1 MRPRRRAPIRAQ
13 YAMCSVTTR
22 IALLG
27 GCAGSLKP
35 AWGSADRCV
44 GPATRPRG
52 RRDVPTVFV
61 RRCDHSALRLSYII
75 RPGCRK
81 SARARSGALAMAAER
96 RANGLS
102 IRFPA
107 MALALA
113 GRGPGRILSL
123 LWRAWGLD
131 WLLQAFP
138 GISAARIMGVAAGGQ
153 LLIPARDHVSL
164 PSRGDQT
171 REPHQYPAFNLAR
184 LIIEFVHDR
193 VTQHAPAPADLR
205 RLREAK
211 DATLLERLYKARQRF
226 RGLLRR
232 G

>member
-44 GPATRPRG
+44 TAATRPRG

-153 LLIPARDHVSL
+153 LLIPARDRKKSPGANQGFGCGPVL
-164 PSRGDQT
+164 RGGWGGTEFARYVDRWRRHKVRT
-171 REPHQYPAFNLAR
+171 NGFTNCDRVHRFAR
-184 LIIEFVHDR
+184 LDR
-193 VTQHAPAPADLR
+193 ST
-205 RLREAK
+205 
-211 DATLLERLYKARQRF
+211 
-226 RGLLRR
+226 
-232 G
+232 